1 MAAAVKR
8 CDEEKIVNPSPPPSN
23 DATRRKSRRIS
34 WRLWVTDNLAG
45 LRNGQVCLFVF
56 RWLQSLHPA
65 FSRFHRA
72 HVQGAEFYEI
82 SDKLEKGPLEQ
93 WNHTY
98 HEVSRFLEQWNHTYH
113 AYYLVSIV
121 VDREIAL
128 EQRDVRRRPRKESAT
143 KAERSGSND
152 AVTYLRSRFT
162 ILCTNPQT
170 KTSNFMILCKT
181 YKLWLDDY
189 KLEETKVRCSACSLV
204 VMLCTT
210 GYICDEV

>member
-1 MAAAVKR
+1 MYALGEQDVEERKTDESGQEKEMSPVKAW
-8 CDEEKIVNPSPPPSN
+8 PPPSN

-45 LRNGQVCLFVF
+45 LRNGQGPF
-56 RWLQSLHPA
+56 RRNSILHPA
-65 FSRFHRA
+65 FSRLHRA
-72 HVQGAEFYEI
+72 H
-82 SDKLEKGPLEQ
+82 GPLEQ

-128 EQRDVRRRPRKESAT
+128 EQRVVRRRPRKESAT

-152 AVTYLRSRFT
+152 AVAYLRSRFT

-181 YKLWLDDY
+181 HKPWLDDY
-189 KLEETKVRCSACSLV
+189 KVEETKVRCNACSLV